1 MQSLTSA
8 RPQVISQVIV
18 SYMVGGPLKVRS
30 KTFPLS
36 SRLMLVVLALISA
49 CAQVAAQNNAP
60 LDEKPKEL
68 AEWIKANYTKFE
80 YRVPMRDGVHLFTSV
95 YVPKDASPTNQYPIL
110 FDRTPYTV
118 APYGEDQYKS
128 LIGPSEL
135 FARSKYIIVYQDVRG
150 KFMSEGQFVDM
161 RPYIANKKSNADVD
175 ESSDTYDTV
184 DWLVKNIPNN
194 NGKVGIWGIS
204 YPGFYSAMGMIDAHP
219 AVKAVS
225 PQAPIADWF
234 IGDDFH
240 HNGALYL
247 PHMFSFMYTFGQ
259 PRPEPTTKWAPRLD
273 AGTQDGYE
281 FFSKLEPLSNV
292 NEKYYHHNV
301 TWWDEI
307 IQHPNYDAFWK
318 ARSTPQF
325 LRNIK
330 PAVLTVGGWFDAED
344 LWGVLHTYEAA
355 NRQSPGGDVKLVMGP
370 WCHGCWARTDGDHL
384 GNVSFNQKAS
394 VFYREKIEFPF
405 FEHYLKGAADPQLPE
420 AYVFETGSNE
430 WRKYDAW
437 PPKSAKSATLYLG
450 PNGMLSFTPTKEK
463 SGFDEYVSD
472 PKKPV
477 PYITDTAL
485 GMTREHMTD
494 DQRLAGRR
502 TDVLVYQTEPLEEDV
517 TFSGPLK
524 PELFVST
531 SGTDSDYVVKLIDV
545 YPDDFPDPT
554 PNPREVHMGG
564 YQQLVRGE
572 LFRGRFRN
580 SYERP
585 EPFKPG
591 AVTKIAYE
599 MPDVNHTFRTGH
611 RIMIQVQSTW
621 FPLADLNPQSF
632 VPNIYLAKP
641 ADFVKATERVYYG
654 GDHASKINVLVNSVQ

>member
-1 MQSLTSA
+1 LKQHRTAKYAYLVKVAVCCVVSLVLPSLLA
-8 RPQVISQVIV
+8 AQPD
-18 SYMVGGPLKVRS
+18 GPLDQK
-30 KTFPLS
+30 
-36 SRLMLVVLALISA
+36 A
-49 CAQVAAQNNAP
+49 
-60 LDEKPKEL
+60 KEL
-68 AEWIKANYTKFE
+68 AEWIKANYTKYE
-80 YRVPMRDGVHLFTSV
+80 YRVPMRDGVHLFTAV
-95 YVPKDASPTNQYPIL
+95 YVPKDASPTNQYPIM

-118 APYGEDQYKS
+118 APYGEDLYKNM
-128 LIGPSEL
+128 LGPSEL
-135 FARSKYIIVYQDVRG
+135 FSRSKYIFAYQDVRG

-161 RPYIANKKSNADVD
+161 RPYIVNKKSNADVD

-184 DWLVKNIPNN
+184 DWLIKNVPNN

-204 YPGFYSAMGMIDAHP
+204 YPGFYTAMGMIDAHP

-247 PHMFSFMYTFGQ
+247 PHMFGFMYTFGQ
-259 PRPEPTTKWAPRLD
+259 PRPEPTTKWAPRLE

-281 FFSKLEPLSNV
+281 FYSKLEPLTNV
-292 NEKYYHHNV
+292 DERYYHHQV
-301 TWWDEI
+301 AWWDEI

-344 LWGVLHTYEAA
+344 LWGALHTYQAA
-355 NRQSPGGDVKLVMGP
+355 NKQSPDGDVKLVMGP
-370 WCHGCWARTDGDHL
+370 WCHGCWARTEGDHL

-405 FEHYLKGAADPQLPE
+405 FEHYLKDASDPKLPE

-430 WRKYDAW
+430 WRTYDAW
-437 PPKSAKSATLYLG
+437 PPRSAKHAALYLG
-450 PNGMLSFTPTKEK
+450 PNGMLSFSLVQGKG
-463 SGFDEYVSD
+463 GFDEYVSD

-477 PYITDTAL
+477 PFITDTAI

-502 TDVLVYQTEPLEEDV
+502 TDVLVYETEPLKEDV

-531 SGTDSDYVVKLIDV
+531 SGTDSDFAVKLIDV
-545 YPDDFPDPT
+545 YPDDYPDPT

-564 YQQLVRGE
+564 YEQLVRGE
-572 LFRGRFRN
+572 LFRARFRN
-580 SYERP
+580 GYEKP

-591 AVTKIAYE
+591 AVTKVAYE
-599 MPDVNHTFRTGH
+599 MPDVNHTFRHGH
-611 RIMIQVQSTW
+611 RIMVQIQSTW
-621 FPLADLNPQSF
+621 FPLVDLNPQRF
-632 VPNIYLAKP
+632 VPNIYEAKP
-641 ADFVKATERVYYG
+641 ADFVKASERVYYG
-654 GDHASKINVLVNSVQ
+654 GEHASKIEVMVNP

>member
-1 MQSLTSA
+1 LKQHRTAKYAYLVKVA
-8 RPQVISQVIV
+8 VCCVVFLVLPALLAAQPD
-18 SYMVGGPLKVRS
+18 GPLDQK
-30 KTFPLS
+30 
-36 SRLMLVVLALISA
+36 A
-49 CAQVAAQNNAP
+49 
-60 LDEKPKEL
+60 KEL
-68 AEWIKANYTKFE
+68 AEWIKASYTKYE
-80 YRVPMRDGVHLFTSV
+80 YRVPMRDGVHLFTAV
-95 YVPKDASPTNQYPIL
+95 YVPKDASPTNQYPIM

-118 APYGEDQYKS
+118 APYGEDLYKNM
-128 LIGPSEL
+128 LGPSEL
-135 FARSKYIIVYQDVRG
+135 FSRSKYIFAYQDVRG

-161 RPYIANKKSNADVD
+161 RPYIVNKKSNADVD

-184 DWLVKNIPNN
+184 DWLIKNVPNN

-204 YPGFYSAMGMIDAHP
+204 YPGFYTAMGMIDAHP

-247 PHMFSFMYTFGQ
+247 PHMFGFMYTFGQ
-259 PRPEPTTKWAPRLD
+259 PRPEPTTKWAPRLE

-281 FFSKLEPLSNV
+281 FYSKLEPLTNV
-292 NEKYYHHNV
+292 DEKYYHHQV
-301 TWWDEI
+301 AWWDEI
-307 IQHPNYDAFWK
+307 TQHPNYDAFWK

-344 LWGVLHTYEAA
+344 LWGALHTYQAA
-355 NRQSPGGDVKLVMGP
+355 NKQSPDGDVKLVMGP

-384 GNVSFNQKAS
+384 GNVSFNQKTG

-405 FEHYLKGAADPQLPE
+405 FEHYLKDASDPKLPE

-430 WRKYDAW
+430 WRTYDAW
-437 PPKSAKSATLYLG
+437 PPRSAKHAALYLG
-450 PNGMLSFTPTKEK
+450 PNGMLSFSPVQGKG
-463 SGFDEYVSD
+463 GFDEYVSD

-477 PYITDTAL
+477 PFITDTAI

-502 TDVLVYQTEPLEEDV
+502 TDVLVYETEPLKEDV

-531 SGTDSDYVVKLIDV
+531 SGTDSDFAVKLIDV
-545 YPDDFPDPT
+545 YPDDYPDPT

-564 YQQLVRGE
+564 YEQLVRGE
-572 LFRGRFRN
+572 LFRARFRN
-580 SYERP
+580 GYEKP

-591 AVTKIAYE
+591 AVTKVAYE
-599 MPDVNHTFRTGH
+599 MPDVNHTFRHGH
-611 RIMIQVQSTW
+611 RIMVQIQSTW
-621 FPLADLNPQSF
+621 FPLVDLNPQRF
-632 VPNIYLAKP
+632 VPNIYEAKP
-641 ADFVKATERVYYG
+641 ADFVKASERVYYG
-654 GDHASKINVLVNSVQ
+654 GDHASMIEVTVNQ

>member
-1 MQSLTSA
+1 MPALLT
-8 RPQVISQVIV
+8 
-18 SYMVGGPLKVRS
+18 
-30 KTFPLS
+30 
-36 SRLMLVVLALISA
+36 
-49 CAQVAAQNNAP
+49 AQPNGP
-60 LDEKPKEL
+60 LDENAKEL
-68 AEWIKANYTKFE
+68 AEWIKANYTKHE

-118 APYGEDQYKS
+118 APYGEDQYKTS
-128 LIGPSEL
+128 IGPNEL

-161 RPYIANKKSNADVD
+161 RPYIANKKSKNDVD

-184 DWLVKNIPNN
+184 DWLIKNIPDN

-204 YPGFYSAMGMIDAHP
+204 YPGFYTAMGMIDAHP

-240 HNGALYL
+240 HNGALYF

-259 PRPEPTTKWAPRLD
+259 PRPEPTTKWAPRLE

-292 NEKYYHHNV
+292 DDKYYHHNV
-301 TWWDEI
+301 AWWDEI
-307 IQHPNYDAFWK
+307 IQHPNYDTFWK

-325 LRNIK
+325 LRNVT

-344 LWGVLHTYEAA
+344 LWGALHTYEAA
-355 NRQSPGGDVKLVMGP
+355 NRQSLGGDVKLVMGP
-370 WCHGCWARTDGDHL
+370 WCHGCWERTAGDHL
-384 GNVSFNQKAS
+384 GNVSFNQKS
-394 VFYREKIEFPF
+394 GVFFREKIEFPF

-437 PPKSAKSATLYLG
+437 PPKSAKSAALYLG
-450 PNGMLSFTPTKEK
+450 PNGMLSFTPVQAR

-477 PYITDTAL
+477 PYITETAL

-502 TDVLVYQTEPLEEDV
+502 TDVLVYQTEPLTEDV
-517 TFSGPLK
+517 TLSGPLK

-531 SGTDSDYVVKLIDV
+531 TGTDSDFVVKLIDV
-545 YPDDFPDPT
+545 YPDDFPDPA

-580 SYERP
+580 SYEKP

-591 AVTKIAYE
+591 EVTKLAYN
-599 MPDVNHTFRTGH
+599 MPDVNHTFRQGH
-611 RIMIQVQSTW
+611 RIMVQVQSTW
-621 FPLADLNPQSF
+621 FPLADLNPQTF

-654 GDHASKINVLVNSVQ
+654 GDHASRINVLVNK